1 MLPTSTAS
9 RQLIAP
15 LGRALTRIVGRQHI
29 VLWYGADGRPERL
42 ELLDRAE
49 ELARQMFEYPT
60 EAHVEGVL
68 DRLLWNEFHGLG
80 EAGASTL
87 H

>member
-1 MLPTSTAS
+1 MDKNLS
-9 RQLIAP
+9 RPDTTGMKEEI
-15 LGRALTRIVGRQHI
+15 
-29 VLWYGADGRPERL
+29 DFERL
-42 ELLDRAE
+42 ELLDRAT

-68 DRLLWNEFHGLG
+68 DRLLWNELHGLG
-80 EAGASTL
+80 EAGAATL

>member
-1 MLPTSTAS
+1 MDKNLSGPDTTGMDEEID
-9 RQLIAP
+9 L
-15 LGRALTRIVGRQHI
+15 
-29 VLWYGADGRPERL
+29 ERL

-60 EAHVEGVL
+60 ETHVEGVL
-68 DRLLWNEFHGLG
+68 DRLLWNELHGLG
-80 EAGASTL
+80 EAGAATL

>member
-1 MLPTSTAS
+1 MDKNLN
-9 RQLIAP
+9 AP
-15 LGRALTRIVGRQHI
+15 DTTGMDEEI
-29 VLWYGADGRPERL
+29 DFERL
-42 ELLDRAE
+42 ELLDRAT

-60 EAHVEGVL
+60 DAHVEGVL

>member
-1 MLPTSTAS
+1 ML
-9 RQLIAP
+9 
-15 LGRALTRIVGRQHI
+15 
-29 VLWYGADGRPERL
+29 DGTTYQELRMETKNQTPDTTGMDEEIDFERL
-42 ELLDRAE
+42 ELLDRAT

-60 EAHVEGVL
+60 EVHVEGVL

>member
-1 MLPTSTAS
+1 ML
-9 RQLIAP
+9 
-15 LGRALTRIVGRQHI
+15 
-29 VLWYGADGRPERL
+29 DGTTYQELRMETKNQTPDTTGMEEEIDLERL

-49 ELARQMFEYPT
+49 ELARQIFEYPT

>member
-1 MLPTSTAS
+1 METNGL
-9 RQLIAP
+9 AP
-15 LGRALTRIVGRQHI
+15 DTTGMEEEIDL
-29 VLWYGADGRPERL
+29 ERL

-68 DRLLWNEFHGLG
+68 DRLLWNELHGLG
-80 EAGASTL
+80 EAGAATL

>member
-1 MLPTSTAS
+1 METKNQTPDTTGMDEA
-9 RQLIAP
+9 I
-15 LGRALTRIVGRQHI
+15 
-29 VLWYGADGRPERL
+29 DFERL
-42 ELLDRAE
+42 ELLDRAT

-68 DRLLWNEFHGLG
+68 NRLLWNEFHGLG